1 MAKNKKWGVVPYRK
15 KADGTVEVL
24 VVTTDNDNWVLP
36 KGNLIKR
43 IGRKKTALR
52 EAFEEAG
59 AVGEIVDRSGT
70 TYKGKEETLHLYPMQ
85 VSKLL
90 SKRPEKS
97 RRKRKWIKASKAKRL
112 LKRKSMQ
119 KAVKALTG
127 LMGNI

>member
-59 AVGEIVDRSGT
+59 AVGEIVDTNGT
-70 TYKGKEETLHLYPMQ
+70 IYKGKDETLHLYPMH

-90 SKRPEKS
+90 PRWPEES
-97 RRKRKWIKASKAKRL
+97 RRKRKWVKAKKARRM

-119 KAVKALTG
+119 KAVKALAG
-127 LMGNI
+127 